1 MRLITPVFLLGL
13 LLSSGSLCA
22 EPAGFR
28 SFGLAKHGS
37 LQMSV
42 PHSWNDQMRQRPNDA
57 PPTILLTPEQGYGFN
72 IQVTPL
78 WPVKADGVIPDG
90 EAIKRT
96 VSKAAEDSKAEAV
109 ETVIPVKDIEGA
121 SGSGYYYTAT
131 DRAAKPA
138 EFKYKMQGML
148 RVGDLVVAFTIL
160 SNDGAEAAVADALKM
175 LKSAQQ
181 VGAAPH

>member
-1 MRLITPVFLLGL
+1 M
-13 LLSSGSLCA
+13 
-22 EPAGFR
+22 
-28 SFGLAKHGS
+28 
-37 LQMSV
+37 
-42 PHSWNDQMRQRPNDA
+42 
-57 PPTILLTPEQGYGFN
+57 
-72 IQVTPL
+72 
-78 WPVKADGVIPDG
+78 
-90 EAIKRT
+90 
-96 VSKAAEDSKAEAV
+96 
-109 ETVIPVKDIEGA
+109 IPVKDIEGA